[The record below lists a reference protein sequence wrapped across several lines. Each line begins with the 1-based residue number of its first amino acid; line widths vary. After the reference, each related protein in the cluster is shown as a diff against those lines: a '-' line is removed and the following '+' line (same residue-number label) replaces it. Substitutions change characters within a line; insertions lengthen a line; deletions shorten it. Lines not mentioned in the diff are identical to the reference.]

1 VLKNEDAVLPIKNLD
16 KQKIAYV
23 KIGDDTNDALFLRTK
38 KYAEV
43 TVIADSN
50 LIVYK

>member
-1 VLKNEDAVLPIKNLD
+1 MILMMP
-16 KQKIAYV
+16 
-23 KIGDDTNDALFLRTK
+23 LFLRYK